1 MRTYSMTTL
10 GLREKGQGCAN
21 FLNPGRVYPL
31 HWFVKKILTGS
42 DNKIVITST
51 CFSQKIL
58 PGTGFLRKV
67 PVPDLQKT
75 PFYKKVLLNH
85 KSVKKSLNLFFS
97 FSF

>member
-1 MRTYSMTTL
+1 MTTL
-10 GLREKGQGCAN
+10 GLREKRQGCAN

-42 DNKIVITST
+42 DNKIVITGT
-51 CFSQKIL
+51 CFSKKIL

-67 PVPDLQKT
+67 PVPDLQKN

-85 KSVKKSLNLFFS
+85 KSVKKFKTIFFFFFLN
-97 FSF
+97 